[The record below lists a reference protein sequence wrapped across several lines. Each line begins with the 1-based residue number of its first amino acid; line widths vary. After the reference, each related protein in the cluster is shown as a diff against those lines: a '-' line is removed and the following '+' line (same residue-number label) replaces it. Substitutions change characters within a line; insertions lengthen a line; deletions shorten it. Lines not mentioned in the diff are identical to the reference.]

1 MFLDKQFISKILK
14 TVRNTNFS
22 FNSHN
27 IMSFINQNS
36 RNQRTKANKKLYGIK
51 HDFLHFLKGMVFPFD
66 NPNLLERNGSRKL
79 MSNPF
84 RSSEKVEVR
93 ILKFFAMLTL
103 NVNDPANFFSLFT
116 FQTVAKS
123 LKKKE
128 GNKLLMNKLKF
139 GVDIIIVKDIH
150 LFSKIS
156 SCMGPNK
163 IHMK

>member
-1 MFLDKQFISKILK
+1 M
-14 TVRNTNFS
+14 RNVNFS

-36 RNQRTKANKKLYGIK
+36 RNQRTKVNKKLYGIK
-51 HDFLHFLKGMVFPFD
+51 HDFRHFLKGMVFPFD
-66 NPNLLERNGSRKL
+66 NPNLLGRDGSRKL
-79 MSNPF
+79 MSHPF
-84 RSSEKVEVR
+84 SSSEKVEVR
-93 ILKFFAMLTL
+93 ILKLFSMLTL

-116 FQTVAKS
+116 LKTVAKS

-128 GNKLLMNKLKF
+128 GNKFLMNKLKH
-139 GVDIIIVKDIH
+139 GVVIIIVKDIY